1 MFCKGENSIIIITI
15 PKENSDSEAIDGGCC
30 CHSVIII
37 IIIIEQQ
44 QQLQEGRKE
53 GRRKSV
59 GCLKVWFFSVSRTK
73 DKGKIAELAAAMC
86 AVLLCVWVR

>member
-1 MFCKGENSIIIITI
+1 MFGKGENSIIIITI
-15 PKENSDSEAIDGGCC
+15 PKEASDSEAIDGGCCC

-53 GRRKSV
+53 EE
-59 GCLKVWFFSVSRTK
+59 KVKPGVTTH
-73 DKGKIAELAAAMC
+73 IC
-86 AVLLCVWVR
+86 ATLLQALVV